1 MPFKKFVA
9 SVFGLLISTV
19 AANAGPITTP
29 PPTLSAVG
37 DVTAVYVYANA
48 QDTSV
53 LNEVTPQAINLIFC
67 NHPTGSCTGDNP
79 GDTMD
84 LGIQNGAMVF
94 SLDDLNAGNHYTS
107 NAPDADGNYHV
118 MISTD
123 FSVFGVGAL
132 PSGANSVIQGLL
144 ASGQSVTYVG
154 WEDRM
159 TPLADWDYNDLIF
172 AFANTTTSP
181 TPTQVPEPLTLS
193 LFGAGLAGAVL
204 LRWRRR
210 KMA

>member
-1 MPFKKFVA
+1 MPKKFVA

-19 AANAGPITTP
+19 AAHAGPITTP

-48 QDTSV
+48 GDTSI
-53 LNEVTPQAINLIFC
+53 LNEVTPVSINLIFC
-67 NHPTGSCTGDNP
+67 NHPTSTCTGNNS

-84 LGIQNGAMVF
+84 LGLQNGAMVF
-94 SLDDLNAGNHYTS
+94 SLDDISIGNHFTS
-107 NAPDADGNYHV
+107 NAPDANGDYHV

-132 PSGANSVIQGLL
+132 PSGADSVIAGLL

-159 TPLADWDYNDLIF
+159 AGQAQADFDYNDLIF
-172 AFANTTTSP
+172 AFANTTTAP
-181 TPTQVPEPLTLS
+181 TPVPEPLTIS
-193 LFGAGLAGAVL
+193 LFGAGLVGAAL
-204 LRWRRR
+204 LRWRR
-210 KMA
+210 KKA

>member
-1 MPFKKFVA
+1 MPLKIFAA
-9 SVFGLLISTV
+9 SALGLLISAV
-19 AANAGPITTP
+19 AVQAGPITTP

-37 DVTAVYVYANA
+37 DVTGVYVYANA
-48 QDTSV
+48 GDTSL
-53 LNEVTPQAINLIFC
+53 LNEVTPSAINLIFC
-67 NHPTGSCTGDNP
+67 NHPTGTCTGNDP

-94 SLDDLNAGNHYTS
+94 SLDDITVGNHFVS
-107 NAPDADGNYHV
+107 NAPDANGDYHV
-118 MISTD
+118 LISTNFAD
-123 FSVFGVGAL
+123 FGVGAL
-132 PSGANSVIQGLL
+132 PSGANSVIAALI

-159 TPLADWDYNDLIF
+159 NGQGNADFDYNDLIF
-172 AFANTTTSP
+172 AFANTITT
-181 TPTQVPEPLTLS
+181 TQVPEPLTIS

-210 KMA
+210 KS